1 MLFMYLGCI
10 FIIIGSVFEP
20 IQNTLSGTLTTIKL
34 KEHSETDQIN
44 QLGWFAK
51 LLIKTE
57 AQSNTWFWHGS
68 DMMKTQP

>member
-10 FIIIGSVFEP
+10 FITGSVFEP
-20 IQNTLSGTLTTIKL
+20 IQNKLSGTLTTIKL
-34 KEHSETDQIN
+34 KEHSETDLIN
-44 QLGWFAK
+44 QLGRFNK
-51 LLIKTE
+51 FLMKTE